1 MHAGAPYLEGTLKI
15 MAEYKQVYA
24 DISVIADPAIVP
36 MKDFSPYM
44 KSLIDA
50 GLEDRLMFGSDGGD
64 IAKMIDQ
71 INKLDFLTMVQNE
84 KFSTKMPRHFFSQND
99 RLRS

>member
-15 MAEYKQVYA
+15 MTEYKQVYA
-24 DISVIADPAIVP
+24 DISVIANPAIVP
-36 MKDFSPYM
+36 MADFSAYM

-50 GLEDRLMFGSDGGD
+50 GIEDRLMFGSDGGD

-71 INKLDFLTMVQNE
+71 INKLDFLTLEQKE
-84 KFSTKMPRHFFSQND
+84 KIFYKNAQTFF
-99 RLRS
+99 LK